1 MLEDLV
7 LLLII
12 LNGKDYNTGTAYTP
26 LSCGRLGPITQMAYT
41 CTVPFGI

>member
-1 MLEDLV
+1 MLDVLV

-12 LNGKDYNTGTAYTP
+12 LNGKDYNTGTAYIP

-41 CTVPFGI
+41 CTIQFGI